1 MTEVGIRILY
11 SAETQRSAL
20 PKGAIM
26 HGSILVYGNEEM
38 LVTTRCLILEKVGY
52 RVFSAQTFG
61 NAMLVLMNHQ
71 IDIVVLCQSLKD
83 EERRGILE
91 TARALQPEIKC
102 AVLDFEEREFKLNGV
117 DLIQGL
123 EGPTALLSA
132 IGKLLTQ
139 KVTAQTQASN

>member
-1 MTEVGIRILY
+1 
-11 SAETQRSAL
+11 
-20 PKGAIM
+20 
-26 HGSILVYGNEEM
+26 
-38 LVTTRCLILEKVGY
+38 
-52 RVFSAQTFG
+52 
-61 NAMLVLMNHQ
+61 MLVLMNHQ

-102 AVLDFEEREFKLNGV
+102 AVLDFEEREAMVSGV

-123 EGPTALLSA
+123 AGPTTLLNA

-139 KVTAQTQASN
+139 KANT